1 MINIIKI
8 FCLLPLLALSSCT
21 VNQKLT
27 PPQDG
32 KRVKVAVVKPADVD
46 ILPMKVIYRSERCRD
61 KILTSTGAIS
71 SRDGYHLLTVP
82 FKPEAGS
89 NVVSNAVAFDGGG
102 WCGWKLSNI
111 RFQFKFHDMTA
122 FGQDI
127 KKNIPNDIVFV
138 FDKNSPP
145 RGNGHYEDIYGPLVI
160 VKNYFPLIRKKP
172 GDNDIL
178 VLSIQGQPMLT
189 YRLHDTPTIKFEP
202 VVHSD
207 LVVFAQPPKEKG
219 EGYVLTYPNGEK
231 IIDHSFPYSKNT
243 NYAFVKQ
250 KEN

>member
-1 MINIIKI
+1 MKI
-8 FCLLPLLALSSCT
+8 AGITILLPLLTLTGCAVS
-21 VNQKLT
+21 QKLS

-46 ILPMKVIYRSERCRD
+46 ILPMNVIYRSERCRD

-102 WCGWKLSNI
+102 QCGWKLSNI
-111 RFQFKFHDMTA
+111 RFQFQFHDMTA

-138 FDKNSPP
+138 FDEHAPP
-145 RGNGHYEDIYGPLVI
+145 RGDGHYEVRSGAVI
-160 VKNYFPLIRKKP
+160 IQSEYYPVIMNERLIQHAK
-172 GDNDIL
+172 
-178 VLSIQGQPMLT
+178 VLSIEGKRMLT
-189 YRLHDTPTIKFEP
+189 YKLHNTDSIIFSPKVYSEKAVRVLGP
-202 VVHSD
+202 E
-207 LVVFAQPPKEKG
+207 VFGG
-219 EGYVLTYPNGEK
+219 EAIITYPDGTKISSIKGQHPIDFEK
-231 IIDHSFPYSKNT
+231 LKLM
-243 NYAFVKQ
+243 K
-250 KEN
+250 